1 MGHGWNSN
9 STRLFKVFL
18 VTCNYIEDQFK
29 LKALEGS
36 QHFSFSKYM
45 LTFADAQG
53 QSVVHGLILS
63 SFEPSQDFMIVLVTC
78 KGEKDPIK
86 NEIARVVT
94 IFAPL

>member
-1 MGHGWNSN
+1 M
-9 STRLFKVFL
+9 VFL
-18 VTCNYIEDQFK
+18 VTCNYIEDPFK
-29 LKALEGS
+29 MKALERS
-36 QHFSFSKYM
+36 QHFSISKYM

-63 SFEPSQDFMIVLVTC
+63 SFEPSQVFMVVLVTC

-94 IFAPL
+94 RFAPL